1 MSADLDKQK
10 AADSDES
17 EMSGRVA
24 DNRFDEEMHRAICVI
39 GCRGVGKSAVIKLLR
54 GSGLAKS
61 DGDAFLSAFDFVE
74 LHACQPNEVKILE
87 KRGIALL
94 IMVLEKGVVL
104 EDVRVTFNAIMPKVH
119 DEVPCL
125 SIITHCDEM
134 SDLQWPKDPA
144 VIHRYE
150 RAGMKF
156 VDSIGCCAKFSADP
170 REEALLAPVREESRI
185 AILKAIQAHSCL
197 LNKMKSV
204 KTWLKPE
211 LWTLISL
218 FPVFV
223 LWLTL

>member
-1 MSADLDKQK
+1 M
-10 AADSDES
+10 AANLANKVVDES
-17 EMSGRVA
+17 EMLGRVA
-24 DNRFDEEMHRAICVI
+24 ENSSAEETHRVICVI
-39 GCRGVGKSAVIKLLR
+39 GCRGVGKTAVIKLLR
-54 GSGLAKS
+54 GSGMPKS
-61 DGDAFLSAFDFVE
+61 DGDGDAFLRAFDFVE
-74 LHACQPNEVKILE
+74 LHACQPNEVNILE

-94 IMVLEKGVVL
+94 VMVLEKGVVL

-134 SDLQWPKDPA
+134 SDLQWPRDPA

-156 VDSIGCCAKFSADP
+156 VDSIGCCTKFSADP
-170 REEALLAPVREESRI
+170 REEALLAPVREQSRI

-197 LNKMKSV
+197 LNKIKSV

-211 LWTLISL
+211 LLTLISF

-223 LWLTL
+223 LWLTH